1 MMLMTSIEPPAPR
14 SSHRIVRLF
23 RRWAAGAELG
33 PARLPAVVRLC
44 RKIGIAPE
52 AAIALAS
59 MFQLVEACL
68 GRPLEAECCCSP
80 SLSRDERALLM
91 MLAAPLAAGPHRAF
105 PAIPHGLPG
114 ALHWAI
120 ASVRALLGPTF
131 GVQVPDVGK
140 CPFEAGS

>member
-1 MMLMTSIEPPAPR
+1 MLMTPIELPTPA

-33 PARLPAVVRLC
+33 PARLPATVRLG
-44 RKIGIAPE
+44 RRIGIGPE

-59 MFQLVEACL
+59 MFQLTEACL

-80 SLSRDERALLM
+80 ALSRDERALLM
-91 MLAAPLAAGPHRAF
+91 MLAAPLPAGSHRAF
-105 PAIPHGLPG
+105 PTIPHGLPA

-120 ASVRALLGPTF
+120 ASVRALLGPYF
-131 GVQVPDVGK
+131 VVRAPDVSK
-140 CPFEAGS
+140 CPFEA